1 MVIRAAT
8 AAVGEVVDMEA
19 EPPGAIQED
28 MGETK
33 GAGMMDTEM
42 EGAMT
47 DTEVA
52 DIINMK
58 RFVKMIF
65 YLYLNLNIFYFRV
78 ETFSSFLLHF

>member
-8 AAVGEVVDMEA
+8 AVGEVVDMAA
-19 EPPGAIQED
+19 EPPGAILED
-28 MGETK
+28 MGATK
-33 GAGMMDTEM
+33 GADMMDTEM

-65 YLYLNLNIFYFRV
+65 YIYLNLNIFYFQV